1 MRDVQS
7 RTYNFSENLD
17 QRAKR
22 IPAAHSNCEKWSY
35 LYSLVDEILLEL
47 VVQVFNHRRRNCF
60 CQSNFE
66 TSLCENAVLLLGSF
80 DQ

>member
-1 MRDVQS
+1 MHDVQS
-7 RTYNFSENLD
+7 RTYNVSENLD
-17 QRAKR
+17 QSGKR
-22 IPAAHSNCEKWSY
+22 IPAAHSNCKKWSY

-60 CQSNFE
+60 CQSNLE
-66 TSLCENAVLLLGSF
+66 TSLCENAILLLGSF